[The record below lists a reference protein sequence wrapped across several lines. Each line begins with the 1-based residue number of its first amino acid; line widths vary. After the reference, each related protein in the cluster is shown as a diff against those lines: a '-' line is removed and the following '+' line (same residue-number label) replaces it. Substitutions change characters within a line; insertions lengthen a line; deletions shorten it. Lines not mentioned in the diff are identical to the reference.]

1 MAGDGIFFVAL
12 PWQVYE
18 LSNAPTALAVV
29 GIAWTL
35 PMVLALLAA
44 GVASDR
50 LDRRSVLIAGDI
62 LRMAALAA
70 MAALSLSGADRA
82 VAPARP
88 VGVLRRGRG
97 HLPAVLHRD
106 RAAGRAAGGSAAR
119 QRPEGAGGAARHPLR
134 GARGGR
140 AHDRGAQRGCGVRA
154 RCRHFAASLAA
165 LLLISPKPAAVRER
179 ESSVRQDLAEAWRY
193 VRAHA
198 WLWVTLASAALSL
211 LASYGPLEVLL
222 PYVIKNDLEE
232 DAATFGFV
240 LGAGGLG
247 AILAAVVVGRGGGL
261 PRRAVTL
268 MFVAW
273 TVATLLTGA
282 FALANSAMQMYAI
295 AFVIFGANAIGMI
308 VWNTLMHTL
317 VPQELLGRVS
327 SLDWFVSIGLIPVS
341 FALTGPIAE
350 LAGAQAT
357 LIGAGRA
364 GRARHDRA
372 VPRRARR
379 AGPRARAHCARFR
392 LTGRPAAWEV
402 GVGQGDQGRYGHSR
416 QGCRGFVYR
425 VHLRDERGGRTCRP
439 AFRDH
444 GIAGAGGRHGALLD
458 HRRRRPCHL
467 RDRGGRP

>member
-1 MAGDGIFFVAL
+1 MLRTLRHREFRLLWVGQSISMAGDGIFFVAL

-35 PMVLALLAA
+35 PMVLSLLAA

-50 LDRRSVLIAGDI
+50 LDRRSVLIAGDV

-70 MAALSLSGADRA
+70 MAALSLSGAIELWHLLVLAVFYGVGEAIFQPSFTAIVPQVVPQEDLLRA
-82 VAPARP
+82 NALKELVEPLGIRF
-88 VGVLRRGRG
+88 VG
-97 HLPAVLHRD
+97 PAV
-106 RAAGRAAGGSAAR
+106 GGLTIEALSV
-119 QRPEGAGGAARHPLR
+119 GAA
-134 GARGGR
+134 
-140 AHDRGAQRGCGVRA
+140 
-154 RCRHFAASLAA
+154 FALDAATFTASLVA
-165 LLLISPKPAAVRER
+165 LLLISPKPAAVRAR
-179 ESSVRQDLAEAWRY
+179 ASSVRQDLAEAWRY

-273 TVATLLTGA
+273 TFATLLTGA

-357 LIGAGRA
+357 LIGAGVLGA
-364 GRARHDRA
+364 LGMIGLFLA
-372 VPRRARR
+372 VPAVRDPERVRI
-379 AGPRARAHCARFR
+379 AHDFA
-392 LTGRPAAWEV
+392 
-402 GVGQGDQGRYGHSR
+402 
-416 QGCRGFVYR
+416 
-425 VHLRDERGGRTCRP
+425 
-439 AFRDH
+439 
-444 GIAGAGGRHGALLD
+444 
-458 HRRRRPCHL
+458 
-467 RDRGGRP
+467 

>member
-1 MAGDGIFFVAL
+1 MRADPLADRLRLAHVQHPPVGVPEQVDAGGVGQRPPLVAQLVELFLGHPLKIRRGFPLPILGRMLRTLRHREFRLLWVGQSISMAGDGIFFVAL

-35 PMVLALLAA
+35 PMVLSLLAA

-50 LDRRSVLIAGDI
+50 LDRRSVLIAGDV

-70 MAALSLSGADRA
+70 MAALSLSGAIELWHLLVLSVFYGVGEAIFQPSFTAIVPQVVPQEDLLRA
-82 VAPARP
+82 NALKELVEPLGIRF
-88 VGVLRRGRG
+88 VG
-97 HLPAVLHRD
+97 PAV
-106 RAAGRAAGGSAAR
+106 GGLTIEALSV
-119 QRPEGAGGAARHPLR
+119 GAAFALD
-134 GARGGR
+134 A
-140 AHDRGAQRGCGVRA
+140 AT
-154 RCRHFAASLAA
+154 FAASLVA
-165 LLLISPKPAAVRER
+165 LLLISPKPAAVR
-179 ESSVRQDLAEAWRY
+179 
-193 VRAHA
+193 RAGVIGA
-198 WLWVTLASAALSL
+198 PGPRRGVALCPGARVAVGDAASAALSL

-282 FALANSAMQMYAI
+282 FALAYSAMQMYAI

-317 VPQELLGRVS
+317 VPQELPRTRVVPRLVR
-327 SLDWFVSIGLIPVS
+327 LDRPDPGVV
-341 FALTGPIAE
+341 
-350 LAGAQAT
+350 
-357 LIGAGRA
+357 RA
-364 GRARHDRA
+364 HRARS
-372 VPRRARR
+372 PSSRARR
-379 AGPRARAHCARFR
+379 PR
-392 LTGRPAAWEV
+392 
-402 GVGQGDQGRYGHSR
+402 
-416 QGCRGFVYR
+416 
-425 VHLRDERGGRTCRP
+425 
-439 AFRDH
+439 
-444 GIAGAGGRHGALLD
+444 
-458 HRRRRPCHL
+458 
-467 RDRGGRP
+467 